1 MRVSSSDIHFHRLP
15 ISKVGGEYALQGSS
29 ASQKTRFCSR
39 PFPPS
44 GRVWFMKESTPR
56 REIWTISATL
66 QWAWTERYSGREYQ
80 ATFLVWE
87 GLPTVF

>member
-1 MRVSSSDIHFHRLP
+1 
-15 ISKVGGEYALQGSS
+15 
-29 ASQKTRFCSR
+29 
-39 PFPPS
+39 
-44 GRVWFMKESTPR
+44 MKESTPR